1 MAVSTSRLAYS
12 DCFELL
18 ERAINDPKGIRV
30 KFASYDDAFNFR
42 LRLHQ
47 ARKIDRQD
55 NLDAYAE
62 GHHMHGHSIYDP
74 LSCKIRPFSK
84 GAWLL
89 IERVDA
95 RVFEVESLSKEP
107 IETELPLPLPPAL
120 PKAQIAFKM
129 LKSEET
135 GATEA
140 HLVMPIR
147 LKRRV

>member
-12 DCFELL
+12 DCFDLL
-18 ERAINDPKGIRV
+18 EQAINDEKGIRV

-62 GHHMHGHSIYDP
+62 GHRMHGHSVYDP
-74 LSCKIRPFSK
+74 LSCKIRPFK
-84 GAWLL
+84 NGAWLL

-95 RVFEVESLSKEP
+95 RVFEVESLTEEP
-107 IETELPLPLPPAL
+107 SADELPLEAPPPLPKPE
-120 PKAQIAFKM
+120 IAFAF
-129 LKSEET
+129 LKNEE
-135 GATEA
+135 GGKPEA
-140 HLVMPIR
+140 HMVMPIR
-147 LKRRV
+147 LKRRI